1 MSAKLIRHEQVQTK
15 AALVWAAALL
25 SPLFSKHQQP
35 YRYQNRE
42 IKETVHHLDTA
53 IGVPTQHDLFSAF
66 QNVWRG
72 DQWFCFRVSKF
83 TKSTQFQG
91 DASAIRQTYSMYV
104 YHKSFVQACV
114 SLPQVR
120 SSGLMEVMSWPCRDW
135 G

>member
-1 MSAKLIRHEQVQTK
+1 MSAKLIRHEQVHTK

-72 DQWFCFRVSKF
+72 DQ
-83 TKSTQFQG
+83 
-91 DASAIRQTYSMYV
+91 
-104 YHKSFVQACV
+104 
-114 SLPQVR
+114 
-120 SSGLMEVMSWPCRDW
+120 
-135 G
+135 